1 MELICKRK
9 AFSLHDKWKA
19 LDQDGNVVFRS
30 KKKHFLGPTKFKII
44 TNGSGERI
52 YFLKTK
58 YVSGIRHHVYIL
70 DKNKDALCAVS
81 LARVSRTENM
91 LRVDEGSDLISVKPI
106 SRFEFEIYLKGEL
119 CGTFTQQFG
128 FLHSPYSLNIVQEK
142 YAGLVFTV
150 AMAIDSLF
158 DKAKDRN

>member
-1 MELICKRK
+1 MQLICKRK
-9 AFSLHDKWKA
+9 TFSLHDKWRA

-30 KKKHFLGPTKFKII
+30 KKKHFIGPTKFKSI
-44 TNGSGERI
+44 TNRSGERI

-58 YVSGIRHHVYIL
+58 FVSGVRHHVYLL
-70 DKNKDALCAVS
+70 DKNKDALCAIS

-91 LRVDEGSDLISVKPI
+91 LRVDEGNDLISIKPI
-106 SRFEFEIYLKGEL
+106 SRVVFEIYLKGEL

-128 FLHSPYSLNIVQEK
+128 FLHGSYLLSIVQDK
-142 YAGLVFTV
+142 YAGLVFAV
-150 AMAIDSLF
+150 AMAIDSLV